1 MIKTFMP
8 ALTMAMVAPFQLDI
22 TGKGFDIKK
31 QLKLSDV
38 GEGPLIILN
47 GDVQISRIKAITW

>member
-1 MIKTFMP
+1 LVTFCIENQHYNADLLLLIMP

-31 QLKLSDV
+31 QLKLSD
-38 GEGPLIILN
+38 LIFYPYYP
-47 GDVQISRIKAITW
+47 